1 MIRSRFACALAV
13 GLMTFLAAAGGAA
26 TLSGPETARSASG
39 QFLVTFTPNSS
50 PFYHRPDVSTNPGI
64 CRLDAPLLAVAAE
77 HFKVALRRELDIS
90 ADAAWSGKI
99 FIQLHSARSLD
110 EPVLIASQPFIQVWN
125 YRVDLPDLVSQNRY
139 ARALSAVLLL
149 EMVNRKTPVTGRSAE
164 IPDWLVDGL
173 ARQILTADNAKV
185 VLSVPTNRVNS
196 IIMTRLDENQRGL
209 DPLAATRRVLQ
220 SFPALTFEQLSWPN
234 EAQLDGTDDG
244 VYLASAQLFVNEL
257 LDLKNGPAKMRA
269 MLAQL
274 PACQNWQSAFF
285 NAFRADFRDPLDLEK
300 WWALRV
306 VAFAA
311 HFPGPQW
318 TLAVSRE
325 KLDAILSVPVEI
337 RYASNALPSRAEIS
351 LQAAIQN
358 FEPPPQTA
366 ILQTK
371 LRDLDLVQLRLAPQ
385 LAGVADGYRT
395 ALADFLGVR
404 KSKSRFR
411 FFLRQGEGDTSAL
424 LKKLETLDMR
434 RRQIESTLEGKA
446 IHLPDQ

>member
-1 MIRSRFACALAV
+1 MTRSRSACALAV
-13 GLMTFLAAAGGAA
+13 GLMIFLAAAGEAA
-26 TLSGPETARSASG
+26 TLLVQQSARSASG
-39 QFLVTFTPNSS
+39 QFLVTDTPNSS
-50 PFYHRPDVSTNPGI
+50 PFYHRPDISTNTAI

-77 HFKVALRRELDIS
+77 HFKAALRRELGIS
-90 ADAAWSGKI
+90 ADAGWSGKI

-125 YRVDLPDLVSQNRY
+125 YRVELPDMISQNRY
-139 ARALSAVLLL
+139 ARTLSAVLLL
-149 EMVNRKTPVTGRSAE
+149 EMANRKTPVTGRSAE

-185 VLSVPTNRVNS
+185 VLSVPTNRVNTL
-196 IIMTRLDENQRGL
+196 IMTRLDENQRGL
-209 DPLAATRRVLQ
+209 DPLAAARRVLQ
-220 SFPALTFEQLSWPN
+220 NFPALTFEQLSWPSG
-234 EAQLDGTDDG
+234 AQLNGADDG

-257 LDLKNGPAKMRA
+257 LGLKNGPAKMRA

-274 PACQNWQSAFF
+274 PACQNWQSALFH
-285 NAFRADFRDPLDLEK
+285 AFREDFRNPLDLEK

-306 VAFAA
+306 IAFAV
-311 HFPGPQW
+311 HVPGPQW

-337 RYASNALPSRAEIS
+337 RYASNAMPSRAEIS
-351 LQAAIQN
+351 LQSAIQK
-358 FEPPPQTA
+358 FKPPPQTA

-371 LRDLDLVQLRLAPQ
+371 LRDLDLVQLRLSPQ

-395 ALADFLGVR
+395 ALEDFLGVR
-404 KSKSRFR
+404 KEKSHFH
-411 FFLRQGEGDTSAL
+411 FFFQHGKGDTGVL
-424 LKKLETLDMR
+424 LKKLEALDVR
-434 RRQIESTLEGKA
+434 RRQVETALDHKA